1 MKYQISM
8 ETRSKLNFNWSKLE
22 KSYYISTYKNEYESK
37 SVCARFLDVYFCF
50 YGFKIFNFCYFR
62 KDKMDYNLAPH
73 LVLHFSKAINDQL
86 EGLLSGK
93 VPTIKRS
100 QLIKKNKQKKD
111 FQALMSLIWCLIQ
124 MEKY

>member
-1 MKYQISM
+1 MNMK
-8 ETRSKLNFNWSKLE
+8 RKL
-22 KSYYISTYKNEYESK
+22 

-86 EGLLSGK
+86 EGLHSSKVKILS
-93 VPTIKRS
+93 RS
-100 QLIKKNKQKKD
+100 KLIKKNKQKKG
-111 FQALMSLIWCLIQ
+111 FRALMSLI
-124 MEKY
+124 